1 MNRGSKRFASHQLA
15 AVASAVLGML
25 AVVANAAPPSPAVA
39 RIEFNRDIR
48 PILSSKCF
56 SCHGPDAGHRK
67 ADLRL
72 DLADAAREAG
82 AITPGK
88 PGESSLVARITAT
101 NALVMPPVAFGK
113 QLSAREIDLLRKWV
127 AQGAEYQAHWSYL
140 PPRRPQIPEVRG
152 KLRIRNPIDRF
163 ILARAEAVGLPP
175 TPEADPATLIRRVT
189 FDLTGLPPTLAEVDA
204 FVGETATERNA
215 RSLSRWS
222 PNTAAYERVVDR
234 LLASPRFGERMASYW
249 LDLVRYADTVGY
261 HGDQEHH
268 ISPYRDWV
276 IKAFNDDLPF
286 DQFTL
291 HQLAG
296 DLLPE
301 PTENSRIASGYNR
314 LLQTTHE
321 GGAQDKEYLA
331 KYSADRVRNLGG
343 VWMGATTGCVECHD
357 HKYDPYTQRDFY
369 SFAAFF
375 ADVEERGAFKGPDGN
390 PTLRPPE
397 LEVLSPLDRDEADR
411 LQAQIERIREGAGG
425 PAAGAEIAQLEQR
438 RADLLKR
445 VRPTLITV
453 SVPPRPIRVLHRGDW
468 MDETGAVVPPAFPH
482 FLTPNEGGG
491 KPNPRLTRLDLARW
505 LTSPEHP
512 QTSRV
517 FVNRMWYLLF
527 GAGLCRSL
535 DDMGNQGEPPSHPE
549 LLDWLAATFMSTG
562 QRDNGLMGT
571 QPKVTPMNPL
581 SLSPFD
587 PYGCNWSM
595 KRLLRLIVTS
605 AAYRQSSVP
614 SAEALRRDPDNRLF
628 ARQGRFRLPAEMV
641 RDNALAASGLLV
653 ERLGGPSARP
663 YQPEGY
669 YALLNFPKRTYRHD
683 ANDNQYRR
691 GVYVHWQR
699 QYLHPMLRAFD
710 APSREECTAQR
721 PNTNTPL
728 AALVLLNDP
737 TFVEA
742 ARVLAARI
750 LKEGGTDDASRN
762 RYAWRLVLSRAPN
775 AREAAALLRERKAAA
790 TDYARNPEAA
800 AQLLKAGMAPVP
812 PGVDATELAAWT
824 AVARTLLNL
833 SEAVTRN

>member
-1 MNRGSKRFASHQLA
+1 MAAVLA
-15 AVASAVLGML
+15 AAA
-25 AVVANAAPPSPAVA
+25 AAAPPTPVA
-39 RIEFNRDIR
+39 PRVEFNRDIR

-56 SCHGPDAGHRK
+56 ACHGPDAGHRK

-72 DLADAAREAG
+72 DVATAATASG
-82 AITPGK
+82 AIVPGK
-88 PGESSLVARITAT
+88 PAESSLIARVTAK
-101 NALVMPPVAFGK
+101 NALVMPPVASGK
-113 QLSAREIDLLRKWV
+113 ELSPREIDLLRRWV
-127 AQGAEYQAHWSYL
+127 AQGGEYQAHWSYL
-140 PPRRPQIPEVRG
+140 TPRRPEPPQVR
-152 KLRIRNPIDRF
+152 RAAWVRNPVDRF
-163 ILARAEAVGLPP
+163 ILARAEAAGLPP
-175 TPEADPATLIRRVT
+175 APEADPTTLLRRVT
-189 FDLTGLPPTLAEVDA
+189 FDLTGLPPTPAEVDA
-204 FVGETATERNA
+204 YSREANTPGAFERQ
-215 RSLSRWS
+215 
-222 PNTAAYERVVDR
+222 VDR

-261 HGDQEHH
+261 HGDQEHNV
-268 ISPYRDWV
+268 SPYRDWV

-286 DQFTL
+286 DQFTT

-301 PTENSRIASGYNR
+301 PTESSRIASGYNR

-331 KYSADRVRNLGG
+331 KYAADRVRNLGG

-357 HKYDPYTQRDFY
+357 HKYDPYSQKDFY

-397 LEVLSPLDRDEADR
+397 LEVVSPIDRAEADR
-411 LQAQIERIREGAGG
+411 LQARIDQLKQGAGDN
-425 PAAGAEIAQLEQR
+425 ANSVEINALEAR

-445 VRPTLITV
+445 KRPTLITV
-453 SVPPRPIRVLHRGDW
+453 SVPPRPTRVLNRGNW
-468 MDETGAVVPPAFPH
+468 MDETGEIVQPGFPGFLAGSRRPAD
-482 FLTPNEGGG
+482 TPR
-491 KPNPRLTRLDLARW
+491 RLTRLDLAHW
-505 LTSPEHP
+505 LTTPEHP
-512 QTSRV
+512 QTGRI

-527 GAGLCRSL
+527 GSGLCRSL
-535 DDMGNQGEPPSHPE
+535 DDTGNQGEWPTHPE
-549 LLDWLAATFMSTG
+549 LLDWLAMAFTSTG
-562 QRDNGLMGT
+562 QPEGESTRQRDKGSTGSGRAA
-571 QPKVTPMNPL
+571 TPINALPH
-581 SLSPFD
+581 SPVD
-587 PYGCNWSM
+587 PSNCGWRV
-595 KRLLRLIVTS
+595 KRLMRLIVTS

-628 ARQGRFRLPAEMV
+628 ARQGRFRLPAEMI
-641 RDNALAASGLLV
+641 RDNALAVSGLLV

-669 YALLNFPKRTYRHD
+669 YALLNFPKRTYVSD
-683 ANDNQYRR
+683 TNDSQYRR

-721 PNTNTPL
+721 PITNTPL

-737 TFVEA
+737 SFVEA

-750 LKEGGTDDASRN
+750 LKEGGDNETDRI
-762 RYAWRLVLSRAPN
+762 RWAWRLVLSRTPN
-775 AREAAALLRERKAAA
+775 EREIAALRRQRAAAAE
-790 TDYARNPEAA
+790 DYRSAPSAVT
-800 AQLLKAGMAPVP
+800 QLLKTGMAPIP
-812 PGVDATELAAWT
+812 SGTDAIELAAWT

-833 SEAVTRN
+833 GETITRS